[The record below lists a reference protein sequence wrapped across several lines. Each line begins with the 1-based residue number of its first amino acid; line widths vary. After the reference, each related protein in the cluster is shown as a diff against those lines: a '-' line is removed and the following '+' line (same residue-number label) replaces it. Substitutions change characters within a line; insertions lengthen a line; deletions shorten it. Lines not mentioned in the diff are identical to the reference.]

1 MSDRLQERLFEIALA
16 LLEEAGYLTL
26 EGLAQRAGVSKRTV
40 QHDLERLEAW
50 LEDEGLS
57 ERITLVKKSGSGVCL
72 VCTDESKKEAAE
84 LFGSHL
90 QKNRTNDNYERRLEV
105 AKFLLFS
112 HDDLT
117 IQFLA
122 DQFYVSKS
130 VIQKDLT

>member
-72 VCTDESKKEAAE
+72 VCTDESKKFEADPCRQFIFRIVRQPFAE
-84 LFGSHL
+84 
-90 QKNRTNDNYERRLEV
+90 EP
-105 AKFLLFS
+105 
-112 HDDLT
+112 
-117 IQFLA
+117 
-122 DQFYVSKS
+122 DQR
-130 VIQKDLT
+130 QL